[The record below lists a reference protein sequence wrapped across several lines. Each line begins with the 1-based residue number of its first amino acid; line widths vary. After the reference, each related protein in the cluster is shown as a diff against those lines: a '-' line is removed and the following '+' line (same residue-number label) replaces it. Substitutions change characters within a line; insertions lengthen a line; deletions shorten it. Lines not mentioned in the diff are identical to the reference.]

1 MRLCFIFDDLSGF
14 LLRRQTRALRD
25 GCATPRTQKLCVSL
39 LRTLEINALEIARSL
54 PDFQDEITGI
64 VPNFGGNCFDITLR
78 STEAAT
84 RLATS
89 GFDYGAERKPLKLL
103 GAKTIHVSVFVA
115 VEFPDQEIVKFLQ
128 QYGQL
133 KSENLR
139 RLCYHEEGFR
149 NIERGIRV
157 AEFTSLDRDLP
168 RKVVTQGLEIFFKYT
183 GQPITCYRCGST
195 EHVVKNCPKQRSRFS
210 HIRAEDRVLTD
221 PPNPTTPQAS
231 LESQMETNSD
241 ETSED
246 TPPVENS
253 ADVPPITQSY
263 ASVTAPMPDL
273 SLSSTSR
280 DLFDS
285 QSQQSRKRPP
295 SSPGKADKPEPKQ
308 RAVSEKVKASP
319 TIQGFLRGLKQ
330 SGPER
335 TKLMNIIQGPQ
346 YYRARALYLQYKHG
360 NFADLDLN
368 HAVRRGLNDRE
379 QDAWVHLHR
388 TLGQD
393 AFAELVA
400 MSEDLGRKHPGL
412 FKN

>member
-1 MRLCFIFDDLSGF
+1 MAAQPRATFAHTKTVRLIVEDNM
-14 LLRRQTRALRD
+14 
-25 GCATPRTQKLCVSL
+25 
-39 LRTLEINALEIARSL
+39 EINALEIVRSL

-64 VPNFGGNCFDITLR
+64 VPNFGGKCFDITLR

-139 RLCYHEEGFR
+139 RLCYNKEGFR

-231 LESQMETNSD
+231 LEPQMETNSD

-253 ADVPPITQSY
+253 ADVSPLTELHLSYGSY
-263 ASVTAPMPDL
+263 ARPFACLGLARPFRLSVSTVEKTPPLVLRKSSQTRAETAC
-273 SLSSTSR
+273 R
-280 DLFDS
+280 
-285 QSQQSRKRPP
+285 
-295 SSPGKADKPEPKQ
+295 
-308 RAVSEKVKASP
+308 
-319 TIQGFLRGLKQ
+319 
-330 SGPER
+330 
-335 TKLMNIIQGPQ
+335 
-346 YYRARALYLQYKHG
+346 
-360 NFADLDLN
+360 
-368 HAVRRGLNDRE
+368 
-379 QDAWVHLHR
+379 
-388 TLGQD
+388 
-393 AFAELVA
+393 
-400 MSEDLGRKHPGL
+400 
-412 FKN
+412 

>member
-1 MRLCFIFDDLSGF
+1 MIARPRATFAHTKTVRLIVEDNM
-14 LLRRQTRALRD
+14 
-25 GCATPRTQKLCVSL
+25 
-39 LRTLEINALEIARSL
+39 EINALEIFRSL
-54 PDFQDEITGI
+54 PDFQEEITGI
-64 VPNFGGNCFDITLR
+64 VPNFGGKCFDITLR

-139 RLCYHEEGFR
+139 RLCYNEEGFR

-210 HIRAEDRVLTD
+210 HLRAEDRVLTD
-221 PPNPTTPQAS
+221 PPNPTTPQ
-231 LESQMETNSD
+231 ESQMETNSD

-246 TPPVENS
+246 TPPVDNS
-253 ADVPPITQSY
+253 ADRSPLTQSY
-263 ASVTAPMPDL
+263 ASVTAPTPDL
-273 SLSSTSR
+273 SLSSASR

-308 RAVSEKVKASP
+308 RAVSDKGKASP
-319 TIQGFLRGLKQ
+319 TIQGFLRGLKR

-335 TKLMNIIQGPQ
+335 TKLMTIIQGPQ
-346 YYRARALYLQYKHG
+346 YYRARALYFQYKHG